1 MAGATVRAMTEHLT
15 RRAGSVRR
23 VRVAGVASYLPATR
37 RTSTEVEDMIA
48 SSNPDL
54 VFPQGIVE
62 LMTGVRSRCVA
73 DEGVNASDLAAAA
86 ARTVLERT
94 GTRARDVDLLIFA
107 SASQDMVE
115 PATANMVQESVGTAC
130 PVFDVKNACNSF
142 LSGIQVAEA
151 LIKTG
156 AAHRALVT
164 SGEIPSR
171 CIKWSVNG
179 RDDFKLSFPG
189 YTLGDAG
196 AAALLVASDDERG
209 IFHTSFQT
217 VSRHWHACTIPGGGS
232 AHPRGDEFSYFRSDG
247 TALREAFAENGAGI
261 LERALAVTGTSFA
274 DYRRIL
280 VHQVAMPFLRAFMDV
295 TGVPAEKVEVTL
307 PELGNIASAT
317 LPVAF
322 AQSEA
327 HEGIQPGDNVL
338 WIGLASGISLGVT
351 CMKY

>member
-1 MAGATVRAMTEHLT
+1 MSELRIGN
-15 RRAGSVRR
+15 SDSIRR

-37 RTSTEVEDMIA
+37 RTSAEVEDMIVA
-48 SSNPDL
+48 SNPDL

-62 LMTGVRSRCVA
+62 MMTGVRTRHVA
-73 DEGVNASDLAAAA
+73 DEGINASDLAAAA
-86 ARTVLERT
+86 ARSVLERS
-94 GTRARDVDLLIFA
+94 GTRAGDIDLLIFA
-107 SASQDMVE
+107 SASQDMLE
-115 PATANMVQESVGTAC
+115 PATANMVQEKVGTEC

-156 AAHRALVT
+156 AAHQVLVT
-164 SGEIPSR
+164 SGETPSR
-171 CIKWSVNG
+171 CIKWAVSD
-179 RDDFKLSFPG
+179 RDDFKFSFPG

-209 IFHTSFQT
+209 IFHQSFQT
-217 VSRHWHACTIPGGGS
+217 VSRHWQVATIPGGGS

-247 TALREAFAENGAGI
+247 TALRDAFVENGAGI
-261 LERALAVTGTSFA
+261 LERALAATGTCLA

-280 VHQVAMPFLRAFMDV
+280 VHQVAMPFLRVFMDV
-295 TGVPAEKVEVTL
+295 TGVPAENVEVTL
-307 PELGNIASAT
+307 PELGNIASTT

-327 HEGIQPGDNVL
+327 RGGIKPGDNVL
-338 WIGLASGISLGVT
+338 WIGLASGISVGVM
-351 CMKY
+351 CMRY